1 MWERRGAPGGGG
13 SHLCG
18 AGAAAV
24 ATHSPRA
31 LFGAGGSAAS
41 GRASERASERA
52 FERWEPGSAEGHPA
66 AACSPAG
73 RLHGAPRPER
83 SKRQTKSP
91 GAEPGEPAEETPVP
105 LCRLPCK
112 PGSDRSPPR
121 RPRARH
127 PGPRL
132 PQGWSKSLR
141 GARCS
146 TPLPGSPPPT
156 DCSRLLA
163 RPAQA
168 GEVSCA
174 RRLARE
180 PAGGRSKLE
189 ASGPWTGAGEAPAA
203 ARDGGTC
210 CACWHCSQAVCSQCA
225 GRAST
230 PTTGQ

>member
-1 MWERRGAPGGGG
+1 MGGVIYAERAPLQSPLTVPARCSEPEGAQLAGERVSERASLRALGAGFSRGAPGRCLLSGRSSPRSSEAGEEQEANEE
-13 SHLCG
+13 SRSG
-18 AGAAAV
+18 AGRARGGDA
-24 ATHSPRA
+24 SPTLPPPVQA
-31 LFGAGGSAAS
+31 
-41 GRASERASERA
+41 
-52 FERWEPGSAEGHPA
+52 W
-66 AACSPAG
+66 
-73 RLHGAPRPER
+73 ER
-83 SKRQTKSP
+83 SLT
-91 GAEPGEPAEETPVP
+91 A
-105 LCRLPCK
+105 
-112 PGSDRSPPR
+112 R